1 MLIPRP
7 ETELL
12 CEQAIK
18 IIGNSNASVLDLC
31 TGSGC
36 IAAVVASKTKASVT
50 ASDVS
55 EKALAVARENC
66 QGLNVECV
74 QSDMFGKLFARKF
87 DVVISNPPYIRSG
100 DLDSLQKEVQR
111 EPVTAL
117 DGGEDGL
124 KFYRE
129 IAAKSP
135 EVLTENGV
143 LLLEI
148 GFDQAAEVTA
158 LLSGNFTDVRVI
170 KDLEGNDRIIIA
182 RKKN

>member
-1 MLIPRP
+1 M
-7 ETELL
+7 
-12 CEQAIK
+12 
-18 IIGNSNASVLDLC
+18 LDLC